1 MRLSTYFVA
10 PGNKF
15 LLTERKEKD
24 KKIIFMHLKE
34 TDVFARNSLFN
45 YYYYVTGG
53 NQCTILQSKSLK
65 KARLQCH
72 QEVSRCCT
80 RGESDKA
87 IVYRTDPSWLW
98 D

>member
-34 TDVFARNSLFN
+34 NLSL
-45 YYYYVTGG
+45 
-53 NQCTILQSKSLK
+53 
-65 KARLQCH
+65 
-72 QEVSRCCT
+72 QE
-80 RGESDKA
+80 
-87 IVYRTDPSWLW
+87 IVYLITIIM
-98 D
+98 